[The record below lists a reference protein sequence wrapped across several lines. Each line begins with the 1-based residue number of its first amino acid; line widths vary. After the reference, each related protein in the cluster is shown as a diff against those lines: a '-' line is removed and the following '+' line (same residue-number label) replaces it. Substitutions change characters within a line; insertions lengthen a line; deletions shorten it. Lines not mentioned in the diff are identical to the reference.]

1 MQHGDSVL
9 HFAAYYGQL
18 DIVKLLV
25 LKGANLSLCNEV
37 SSHILYSCTVTV
49 HACMQLLY

>member
-37 SSHILYSCTVTV
+37 SSRQHITLVATVTII
-49 HACMQLLY
+49 